1 MGIKVVNIRRKD
13 SRDRDFNKKLGQR
26 LRELRWE
33 HKYKLQDVQDMTGIR
48 YDLLSQ
54 IENGWSR
61 MTTMELL
68 ALCVIYEVTLE
79 TMFEGLW
86 EFLEISD

>member
-1 MGIKVVNIRRKD
+1 MGVKVVNIRRKE
-13 SRDRDFNKKLGQR
+13 SRDYDFNRKLGQR
-26 LRELRWE
+26 LRELRYD

-61 MTTMELL
+61 ITVMELL
-68 ALCVIYEVTLE
+68 GLCAIYEVTLD

-86 EFLEISD
+86 EYLEVSD